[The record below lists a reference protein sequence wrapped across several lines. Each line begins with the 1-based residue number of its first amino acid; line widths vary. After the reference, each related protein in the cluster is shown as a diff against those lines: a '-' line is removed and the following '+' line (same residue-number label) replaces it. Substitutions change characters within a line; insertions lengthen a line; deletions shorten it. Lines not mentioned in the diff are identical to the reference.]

1 MTTRLRFLG
10 VVGYEIV
17 GPDYT
22 ILTDPYLVGSP
33 NAPCQ
38 PDDLDT
44 PDLILATHGAFDHL
58 GDTAVI
64 ATRTGAP
71 VLCGP
76 DVRLKLIDDG
86 VDPEQIQAIVPG
98 IRTEI
103 GGIVVTPIES
113 HHASMVT
120 LSNGATIT
128 GPPLGFIF
136 DTEPGVRIYHTGD
149 TALSGDMKIVR
160 EIHSP
165 NLAILGCAQPAA
177 LLHLVPGPGTI
188 LSGEMN
194 SYEAALAAEWL
205 GVDCALASH
214 YLDPDNP
221 QVLEF
226 VEHVYALDTTGE
238 RVALAPRV
246 GDTIVVEPPIYSVE
260 AAV

>member
-10 VVGYEIV
+10 VVGYEIT
-17 GPDYT
+17 GPHIT
-22 ILTDPYLVGSP
+22 ILTDPYLVGNP
-33 NAPCQ
+33 DAPCQ
-38 PDDLDT
+38 PEDLDT

-58 GDTAVI
+58 GDTAAI
-64 ATRTGAP
+64 AKRTGAP

-76 DVRLKLIDDG
+76 DVRLKLMDDG

-120 LSNGATIT
+120 LSDGATIT

-149 TALSGDMKIVR
+149 TALSGDMKTIG

-214 YLDPDNP
+214 YLDPGNP
-221 QVLEF
+221 QVVEF
-226 VEHVYALDTTGE
+226 VDHVLALDTTGD
-238 RVALAPRV
+238 RVPLAPRV
-246 GDTIVVEPPIYSVE
+246 GETVVVDAEDYRVE
-260 AAV
+260 AST

>member
-10 VVGYEIV
+10 VVGYEIT

-22 ILTDPYLVGSP
+22 ILTDPYLVGNP
-33 NAPCQ
+33 EAPCQ
-38 PDDLDT
+38 PDDLAT

-64 ATRTGAP
+64 AKRTGAP

-76 DVRLKLIDDG
+76 DVRYKLIDDG
-86 VDPEQIQAIVPG
+86 VDPDQVQGIVPG

-113 HHASMVT
+113 HHASFVT
-120 LSNGATIT
+120 LADGTLIT

-149 TALSGDMKIVR
+149 TAITYDMHVIAQ
-160 EIHSP
+160 IHAP
-165 NLAILGCAQPAA
+165 TVGIMGCAQPAA
-177 LLHLVPGPGTI
+177 LLPLVPGPGTI

-205 GVDCALASH
+205 GVECAVASH
-214 YLDPDNP
+214 YLSPENP
-221 QVLEF
+221 QVSDFLDH
-226 VEHVYALDTTGE
+226 VEALDTTGS
-238 RVALAPRV
+238 RVAVVPKV
-246 GDTIVVEPPIYSVE
+246 GDTIVVDPPNYTVE
-260 AAV
+260 TR

>member
-10 VVGYEIV
+10 VVGYEIT

-22 ILTDPYLVGSP
+22 ILTDPYLIGNP
-33 NAPCQ
+33 DAPCQ
-38 PDDLDT
+38 PDELDT

-58 GDTAVI
+58 GDTAAI
-64 ATRTGAP
+64 AKRTGAP
-71 VLCGP
+71 VMCGP
-76 DVRLKLIDDG
+76 DVRFKLIDDG
-86 VDPEQIQAIVPG
+86 VDPDRIQAIVPG
-98 IRTEI
+98 IRTRI

-113 HHASMVT
+113 HHASSVT
-120 LSNGATIT
+120 LADGTVLS

-149 TALSGDMKIVR
+149 TAISSDMRIIG

-165 NLAILGCAQPAA
+165 NVAILGCAQPSA

-205 GVDCALASH
+205 GVECAVASH
-214 YLDPDNP
+214 YLDPQNP
-221 QVLEF
+221 QVVEF
-226 VEHVYALDTTGE
+226 VKHVHALDTTGT
-238 RVALAPRV
+238 RVAVAPKV
-246 GDTIVVEPPIYSVE
+246 GETIAIDPPDYHVE
-260 AAV
+260 ASP